1 MTGLWD
7 AERDS
12 GEVARALNGLA
23 ALLGRDPD
31 GPPPDAETLR
41 IVRQLVD
48 GGASSAAR
56 VQDYLRELRGAGD
69 GDSVAVPPVLAPW
82 REWVPPRGH
91 LFKARRREEAPAP
104 IARRINEVPQPRR
117 CDPGE

>member
-7 AERDS
+7 AERDA
-12 GEVARALNGLA
+12 GELARALNGLA

-31 GPPPDAETLR
+31 SPPPDQDTLR
-41 IVRQLVD
+41 IVRQLVEN
-48 GGASSAAR
+48 GVSSATR

-69 GDSVAVPPVLAPW
+69 GDAVAVPPALAPW
-82 REWVPPRGH
+82 RDWTPSRGH
-91 LFKARRREEAPAP
+91 LFSAHRGHQRGAA
-104 IARRINEVPQPRR
+104 ARRINEVPQPRR